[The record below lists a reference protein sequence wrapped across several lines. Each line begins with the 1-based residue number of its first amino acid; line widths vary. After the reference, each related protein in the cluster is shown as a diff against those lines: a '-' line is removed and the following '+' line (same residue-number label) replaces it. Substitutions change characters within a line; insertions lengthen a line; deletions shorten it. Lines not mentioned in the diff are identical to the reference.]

1 MKISFNK
8 NWYIATETSQPIAV
22 DLKNKQ
28 FSVYSISDAH
38 VGTWK
43 ITFEYRIANEPLA
56 SNYRLN
62 DANQSKGIRI
72 SALTNPAES
81 IVALAQEEFLTIQ
94 ATVAE
99 AEEVFSEE
107 ANHYEEEAEEEAQ
120 SVNLPPVLVS

>member
-1 MKISFNK
+1 MGEERKVWDFKEPEYYVNGDLCSDTNYDMKISFNK

-62 DANQSKGIRI
+62 DAN
-72 SALTNPAES
+72 
-81 IVALAQEEFLTIQ
+81 
-94 ATVAE
+94 
-99 AEEVFSEE
+99 
-107 ANHYEEEAEEEAQ
+107 
-120 SVNLPPVLVS
+120 